1 MKSQRNTRKYG
12 LMTVGILLL
21 FFILWMIWGNA
32 TIQISHLIIESEQLP
47 EEFNAFKIAH
57 ISDLHNK
64 DWGDRLIQPLQ
75 EENPELIV
83 ITGDLIDS
91 QRIDLNVALE
101 FIEEAK
107 EIAPIYFVTGNQE
120 AVSEDYP
127 ALKAGLLAQGVHILE
142 NQMASLHIGE
152 SEVLLIGLEDPLFMV
167 DEHPVIEH
175 PEIVYNDL
183 QNLRNDFE
191 GFTILLSHRPELFDL
206 YTENNIDLVL
216 SGHAHGGQFRI
227 PFLGGVYAPDQG
239 FFPEYTT
246 GIYTEENTNMVVSR
260 GLGNSVIPVRFNN
273 RPELIFLELK
283 NE

>member
-1 MKSQRNTRKYG
+1 VKSQKNTRKYG
-12 LMTVGILLL
+12 LMTVGVLLL

-32 TIQISHLIIESEQLP
+32 TIQISHLTIESEQLP
-47 EEFNAFKIAH
+47 EEFNTFKIAH
-57 ISDLHNK
+57 VSDLHNK
-64 DWGDRLIQPLQ
+64 NWGDRLIQPLQ

-183 QNLRNDFE
+183 QNRRNDFE